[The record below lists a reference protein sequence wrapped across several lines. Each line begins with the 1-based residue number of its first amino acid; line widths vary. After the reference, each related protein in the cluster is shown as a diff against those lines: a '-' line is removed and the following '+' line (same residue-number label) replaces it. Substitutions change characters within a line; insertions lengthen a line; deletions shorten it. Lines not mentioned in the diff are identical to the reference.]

1 MMPFHNIFN
10 EWYAAQTSKK
20 IRQVWK
26 SKAEHGKRI
35 SSTVPYGYVRDAD
48 DKEKWLIDE
57 PAAEIVRHIFRLCLA
72 GQGPSQIARQLEAE
86 QVLVPSAYYESIG
99 RKHSN
104 TIPKN
109 PYSWDT
115 ATIVHILQNRQYT
128 GCAVNFISTTVSY
141 KVHKTIYNPVEKQ
154 QVIPNMQEPIIDEE
168 TWLRVQQLRK
178 NKRRNTVTG
187 RKSLFSGLVYC
198 ADCGAKLH
206 FCASKSLKRNQEFFR
221 CSNYKDGR
229 GECSIHFI
237 RDVVLEQIVLEAV
250 RGLADFVR
258 CYEPVFLYLLAKN
271 NDALRQAERKALRK
285 AVEDGEKRMAELDRL
300 IQQVFERNVLGN
312 LDDARCKTLMA
323 SYDAEQKALSVTLSE
338 SRKALAD
345 TEQQAT
351 DLRLVL
357 KTLREMTDVKM
368 LTPTM
373 VNTLIERIEINAN
386 KKKHSH
392 NNVKV
397 DIYFTAVGM
406 IDIPT
411 EQEITKLMAEIQKDP
426 QKFRTI
432 A

>member
-1 MMPFHNIFN
+1 
-10 EWYAAQTSKK
+10 
-20 IRQVWK
+20 
-26 SKAEHGKRI
+26 
-35 SSTVPYGYVRDAD
+35 
-48 DKEKWLIDE
+48 
-57 PAAEIVRHIFRLCLA
+57 
-72 GQGPSQIARQLEAE
+72 
-86 QVLVPSAYYESIG
+86 
-99 RKHSN
+99 
-104 TIPKN
+104 
-109 PYSWDT
+109 
-115 ATIVHILQNRQYT
+115 
-128 GCAVNFISTTVSY
+128 
-141 KVHKTIYNPVEKQ
+141 
-154 QVIPNMQEPIIDEE
+154 MQEPIIDEE